1 MPEEVRTQDEYEL
14 LRQRVKQF
22 IEERNICVV
31 ATSSKN
37 IPRASTVNYVADG
50 FTLYVVTSG
59 KSTKVKNVKENPK
72 VSVAIDDH
80 GKTRLGLQAEGIAKI
95 LSGTEAEQA
104 KDLYTR
110 KRDLSHHKPEL
121 VDTIIKIELKRIMF
135 SDYTN
140 IKEG

>member
-1 MPEEVRTQDEYEL
+1 
-14 LRQRVKQF
+14 
-22 IEERNICVV
+22 
-31 ATSSKN
+31 
-37 IPRASTVNYVADG
+37 
-50 FTLYVVTSG
+50 
-59 KSTKVKNVKENPK
+59 
-72 VSVAIDDH
+72 
-80 GKTRLGLQAEGIAKI
+80 LQAERIAKI

-140 IKEG
+140 IKEGFLWTLL